1 VPQRVPESYVRST
14 VTARIED
21 RLLSIQQQILSRS
34 RLERVIDDFNLYPE
48 VRQKLAM
55 EDIVDRMRTDIE
67 GPLIERGDAFRVGYV
82 STDAIL
88 AQKVTQRLASLFI
101 EENLRDRSV
110 LAEGTNQFL
119 DAQLEDARQRL
130 VEHEKKLEIY
140 RRQYAGQ
147 LPNQVDT
154 NLQAIQTAR
163 IQFQTLAESTN
174 RDMERRITLERQIVD
189 LEKPDTS
196 ATDVPPPPVASVRP
210 EELTTAEQLEAA
222 NAKLAVL
229 ELRYRP
235 EHPDIASA
243 KRLIRDLR
251 ARLASETPRPPA
263 VEGTPAP
270 PVPPVSP
277 TEVARVNRLR
287 QLREELTT
295 VEAQINRRQDEQQK
309 LRAVIQ
315 DHQARID
322 AAPTRESELTELM
335 RDYDTLKNA
344 YTSMLGK
351 REDSKIAAN
360 LEQRQIGEQFKVL
373 DPARVPERPFS
384 PNRMLINLMAAVAG
398 LALGL
403 AWVGL
408 LEYRDSSLRT
418 DADVVRV
425 LNVPVLAVVPL
436 MRSAREIRKR
446 RRREIL
452 MAAAGILALVASATA
467 YAAWKL
473 QVF

>member
-1 VPQRVPESYVRST
+1 VLPGQRYLPEDLLRIAWRRKWFILLPFVAVSLGAVIVTERLPNRYRSETLILVVPQRVPESYVRST

-196 ATDVPPPPVASVRP
+196 ATDVPPPNNS
-210 EELTTAEQLEAA
+210 
-222 NAKLAVL
+222 
-229 ELRYRP
+229 
-235 EHPDIASA
+235 
-243 KRLIRDLR
+243 
-251 ARLASETPRPPA
+251 
-263 VEGTPAP
+263 
-270 PVPPVSP
+270 
-277 TEVARVNRLR
+277 
-287 QLREELTT
+287 
-295 VEAQINRRQDEQQK
+295 K
-309 LRAVIQ
+309 LRMPNSRFLNCATG
-315 DHQARID
+315 RNT
-322 AAPTRESELTELM
+322 PTSH
-335 RDYDTLKNA
+335 
-344 YTSMLGK
+344 
-351 REDSKIAAN
+351 
-360 LEQRQIGEQFKVL
+360 
-373 DPARVPERPFS
+373 
-384 PNRMLINLMAAVAG
+384 
-398 LALGL
+398 
-403 AWVGL
+403 
-408 LEYRDSSLRT
+408 LR
-418 DADVVRV
+418 
-425 LNVPVLAVVPL
+425 N
-436 MRSAREIRKR
+436 
-446 RRREIL
+446 
-452 MAAAGILALVASATA
+452 G
-467 YAAWKL
+467 
-473 QVF
+473 